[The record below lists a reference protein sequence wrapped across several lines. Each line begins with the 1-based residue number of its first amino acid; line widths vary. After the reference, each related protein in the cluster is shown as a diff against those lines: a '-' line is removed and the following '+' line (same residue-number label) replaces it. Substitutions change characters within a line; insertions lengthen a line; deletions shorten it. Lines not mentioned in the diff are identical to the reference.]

1 VSVSPAHALLN
12 AGHAADLALGAAVLG
27 SGGGGD
33 TRTGAAAIAAALG
46 AGDSVPL
53 VPAAAVGPDAWVAGV
68 MAVGAT
74 SVMLERLPSGD
85 EFTAAVRA
93 LQRHAGVRLDA
104 VLGMEGAGA
113 NALLSVLCAHWLNLP
128 LIDAD
133 GMGRAFPRI
142 EQTIFTAAGI
152 RAAPLVLANSTA
164 DIMIIEAGSN
174 ASVER
179 LARAALPA
187 LGGWAA
193 ATGYLMRGRDC
204 AAHAITGTFS
214 RALAIGA
221 AIRRARLGGPAGP
234 AGEGPIREAGGHLVF
249 EGVVIEVWQRT
260 SLGPGTVTLEHRGN
274 RRRALRVELADELLL
289 AIEDGAVAAAV
300 PDIIC
305 ALDSRRLT
313 PVGADSITTGQELD
327 IWRFAAPDAW
337 YRPPGAGLVGLPA
350 FGLAPVDWL
359 A

>member
-1 VSVSPAHALLN
+1 VQVN
-12 AGHAADLALGAAVLG
+12 AGNAADLALGAAVLG

-33 TRTGAAAIAAALG
+33 TRLGAAAIAAALG
-46 AGDSVPL
+46 PSGAVDL
-53 VPAAAVGPDAWVAGV
+53 VPTGNLGPDAWVAAV
-68 MAVGAT
+68 ASVGAT

-85 EFTAAVRA
+85 EFVTAVQA

-104 VLGMEGAGA
+104 ILGLEAAGA
-113 NALLSVLCAHWLNLP
+113 NALVAVLCARWLDLP

-133 GMGRAFPRI
+133 GMGRAFPGI
-142 EQTIFTAAGI
+142 EQTVFTAAGI
-152 RAAPLVLANSTA
+152 SATPLVLANSTA
-164 DIMIIEAGSN
+164 DTMIIEAGSN

-193 ATGYLMRGRDC
+193 TAGYLMRGSEC
-204 AAHAITGTFS
+204 ADHAIHGTFS
-214 RALAIGA
+214 RALGIGV
-221 AIRRARLGGPAGP
+221 AIRRAQLGDAVPL
-234 AGEGPIREAGGHLVF
+234 IREAGGHLLF
-249 EGVVIEVWQRT
+249 EGLVTEVRQRT
-260 SLGPGTVTLEHRGN
+260 SHRPGTVTLEHRGD
-274 RRRALRVELADELLL
+274 RKRVLRIELADELLL
-289 AIEDGAVAAAV
+289 AIEDGEVVAAV

-313 PVGADSITTGQELD
+313 AVGADGITTGQELD

-337 YRPPGAGLVGLPA
+337 SRSPGAALVSLPA
-350 FGLAPVDWL
+350 FGLAAVESL